1 MTRSPEWLAKPGLV
15 LHYVGEM
22 TRTGRPSKSSLDE
35 VQKAA
40 LEIVDRKGLEALSMR
55 ALAARLGTGTMTLYN
70 YVSDRES
77 LEILVVDA
85 VLADI
90 VLPSPSSDD
99 WRKEVRGIVV
109 AIWQAVRSH
118 PYAIPLILIRRNRST
133 ALLQIAEALLAALA
147 RSGRSGYQLL
157 LAFRIITSFVA
168 GFIEADLS
176 GPILAAAGE
185 STATI
190 TDRTRQLPQ
199 NRYPR
204 LIELATAAVSS
215 DPTKEF
221 LDALDELLDRL

>member
-1 MTRSPEWLAKPGLV
+1 MA
-15 LHYVGEM
+15 
-22 TRTGRPSKSSLDE
+22 RTGRPSKSSLDE

-40 LEIVDRKGLEALSMR
+40 LEIVDREGLEALSMR
-55 ALAARLGTGTMTLYN
+55 ALAAKLGTGTMTLYN

-85 VLADI
+85 VLAGT

-99 WRKEVRGIVV
+99 WRDEVRGIVV

-118 PYAIPLILIRRNRST
+118 PHAIPLILIRRNRST

-157 LAFRIITSFVA
+157 LAFRTITGFVA
-168 GFIEADLS
+168 GFVEADLS

-185 STATI
+185 STASI
-190 TDRTRQLPQ
+190 TDRTRKLPQ
-199 NRYPR
+199 DRYPR
-204 LIELATAAVSS
+204 LIELATTAASS
-215 DPTKEF
+215 DPSKEF
-221 LDALDELLDRL
+221 LDALDELLDCL

>member
-1 MTRSPEWLAKPGLV
+1 
-15 LHYVGEM
+15 
-22 TRTGRPSKSSLDE
+22 
-35 VQKAA
+35 
-40 LEIVDRKGLEALSMR
+40 MR

-85 VLADI
+85 VLAGI
-90 VLPSPSSDD
+90 VLPTPSSDD
-99 WRKEVRGIVV
+99 WRDEVRGIVV

-118 PYAIPLILIRRNRST
+118 PHAIPLILIRRNRST

-157 LAFRIITSFVA
+157 LAFRIITGFVA
-168 GFIEADLS
+168 GFVEADLS
-176 GPILAAAGE
+176 GPILASAGE

-190 TDRTRQLPQ
+190 TDRTRKLPQ

-204 LIELATAAVSS
+204 LIELAVAAASS